1 MERENKDFMEWNRIY
16 ICFKNELSPNGTA
29 MLGQLVEG
37 VTQAST
43 SLPDDKNRDNL
54 HAIRWIAF

>member
-1 MERENKDFMEWNRIY
+1 MIEKVFY
-16 ICFKNELSPNGTA
+16 FSFKNELSPKGTA
-29 MLGQLVEG
+29 ILGQLVEG